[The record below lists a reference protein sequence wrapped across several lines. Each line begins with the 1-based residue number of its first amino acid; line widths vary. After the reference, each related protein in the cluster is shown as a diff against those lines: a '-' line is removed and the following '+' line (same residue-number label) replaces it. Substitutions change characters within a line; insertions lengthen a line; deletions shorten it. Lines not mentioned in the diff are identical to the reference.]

1 MRKLKIIFIQVLIL
15 ISFNQHSLNAV
26 ENKILFKIDNE
37 IITSV
42 DVYNEIKYLKIMN
55 KKILSLE
62 KEKYTK

>member
-15 ISFNQHSLNAV
+15 ISFNQHSLKAV

>member
-55 KKILSLE
+55 KKF
-62 KEKYTK
+62 